1 MERQRLSEQLAR
13 LPVEELV
20 AVLRDVFAAR
30 LPFPEE
36 AAFCRSRFY
45 LGTAHSDLL
54 SDPGAAEAWGPWQTD
69 AVAYPNPAEWG
80 DSLGP
85 DYGLCQAGTCMGC
98 GTAVR
103 SNVKG
108 GVCPVCGAAVWM
120 T

>member
-45 LGTAHSDLL
+45 LGTAKQRAEMPADQ
-54 SDPGAAEAWGPWQTD
+54 DIPGAG
-69 AVAYPNPAEWG
+69 
-80 DSLGP
+80 
-85 DYGLCQAGTCMGC
+85 
-98 GTAVR
+98 R
-103 SNVKG
+103 
-108 GVCPVCGAAVWM
+108 
-120 T
+120 